1 MHRFTVDYSKD
12 RPDRRVLLNRG
23 YFAHGIPRLIPV
35 CRIFGHRPVVDG
47 YDAQYGDKDR
57 ARWVICDRCGVRPDP
72 QGHLDPDQWNL
83 GQDYTGPFNPT
94 QPLSPTVRKQL
105 SRCGHDAGIRLPGAW
120 PAKPTS
126 ALGCQLIIGRT
137 YGFSADFKVGSPTS
151 EQCLAAHISLG
162 PIGALYV
169 HTEDHGSF
177 IQRLLNNT
185 KWESRETGLRLGNG
199 RLEWRIWAPR
209 DHSSKT
215 DPWWMR
221 GAVHI
226 DPRHYLFGRRVCTID
241 KMSDKV
247 PATVHLA
254 DGTEHEVTL
263 RLERFVYGRKR
274 RRKTTDWRADWTT
287 VTHEG
292 IAIRFDRHVQGA
304 TVTVSA
310 QGASNGQWEQEACEA
325 IAAWVAERRAANDYQ
340 PTP

>member
-1 MHRFTVDYSKD
+1 MHRQTVDYSKD
-12 RPDRRVLLNRG
+12 RPERRVLLNRG
-23 YFAHGIPRLIPV
+23 YFLHDLPRLIAV
-35 CRIFGHRPVVDG
+35 CRLFGHKPAVDG
-47 YDAQYGDKDR
+47 YDAQYGDKER
-57 ARWVICDRCGVRPDP
+57 SRWVVCDRCGIRPHP

-83 GQDYTGPFNPT
+83 GQRYTGPFNPG
-94 QPLSPTVRKQL
+94 QPMTPAARKKL
-105 SRCGHDAGIRLPGAW
+105 TSMGSDEGIRQPGAW
-120 PAKPTS
+120 PDKPTS
-126 ALGCQLIIGRT
+126 AVGAQLIIGRT
-137 YGFSADFKVGSPTS
+137 HGISAEVKVGSPAS

-169 HTEDHGSF
+169 HTEDHGRF

-185 KWESRETGLRLGNG
+185 KWESRETGLRLWHG

-209 DHSSKT
+209 DHHKKS

-221 GAVHI
+221 GHIHI

-241 KMSDKV
+241 KVTDKV

-254 DGTEHEVTL
+254 DSTEHEVTL

-274 RRKTTDWRADWTT
+274 RKKTTDWRVDWTT

-310 QGASNGQWEQEACEA
+310 EAVEAEEWQQEACTA
-325 IAAWVAERRAANDYQ
+325 IAAWVAERRTASNYQ
-340 PTP
+340 PAS